1 MRLILARQPTR
12 QFIVKFSDSFLASI
26 EKENEGSS
34 SADNYLRYTKL
45 DQGKR
50 ANFAL
55 LEQDPLEYWLVW
67 GVAKENDSMKPF
79 RFVQQ
84 PSQEDIELELGK
96 DYVQSMN
103 YDKTAVRKPS
113 QCLTWPVYNWD
124 ANRVQVLEVS
134 HISLARQF
142 AKYGLNKKYSRNLLD
157 WDFELSKIK
166 ADMVKYELLIVPRD
180 EDEHDEA
187 EMEKAW
193 KAVDKAGF
201 DLSRLVG
208 GGDPFSES

>member
-1 MRLILARQPTR
+1 MVGLGR
-12 QFIVKFSDSFLASI
+12 S
-26 EKENEGSS
+26 
-34 SADNYLRYTKL
+34 
-45 DQGKR
+45 QGKR
-50 ANFAL
+50 FNEAFSL
-55 LEQDPLEYWLVW
+55 CLE
-67 GVAKENDSMKPF
+67 
-79 RFVQQ
+79 Q
-84 PSQEDIELELGK
+84 PSQEDIDLELGS

-113 QCLTWPVYNWD
+113 QCLCWPVYNWD
-124 ANRVQVLEVS
+124 AERVQVLEVS

-187 EMEKAW
+187 AMEKAW
-193 KAVDKAGF
+193 NSLWRKLVF
-201 DLSRLVG
+201 DLNRIVT
-208 GGDPFSES
+208 GGDPFSEPSIKTKLLTRPCGALRETRIF

>member
-1 MRLILARQPTR
+1 M
-12 QFIVKFSDSFLASI
+12 KFSSAFLSVL
-26 EKENEGSS
+26 ESENEASS

-45 DQGKR
+45 EEKKP
-50 ANFAL
+50 ANFCL

-67 GVAKENDSMKPF
+67 GQTKTDGNMKPF
-79 RFVQQ
+79 RFLEE
-84 PSQEDIELELGK
+84 PTEADIEAEYGPEYGPCFNFDPVLGRP
-96 DYVQSMN
+96 SP
-103 YDKTAVRKPS
+103 DKGIRKPV

-124 ANRVQVLEVS
+124 INKVQVLEVS

-180 EDEHDEA
+180 EEENDEA

-193 KAVDKAGF
+193 RATEKAGF
-201 DLSRLVG
+201 DLNRLVG
-208 GGDPFSES
+208 GGDPFSEG

>member
-1 MRLILARQPTR
+1 M
-12 QFIVKFSDSFLASI
+12 KFSDSFLASI

-45 DQGKR
+45 DQGKP
-50 ANFAL
+50 ANFCL

-79 RFVQQ
+79 RFLEQ
-84 PSQEDIELELGK
+84 PGEDDIALELGS

-124 ANRVQVLEVS
+124 INKVQVLEVS

-142 AKYGLNKKYSRNLLD
+142 AKYGLNKKYSKNLLD

-180 EDEHDEA
+180 EDEHDEVQ
-187 EMEKAW
+187 MTKDW
-193 KAVDKAGF
+193 KAVERAGF
-201 DLSRLVG
+201 DLNRIVA
-208 GGDPFSES
+208 GGDPFSEG

>member
-1 MRLILARQPTR
+1 
-12 QFIVKFSDSFLASI
+12 
-26 EKENEGSS
+26 
-34 SADNYLRYTKL
+34 
-45 DQGKR
+45 
-50 ANFAL
+50 
-55 LEQDPLEYWLVW
+55 
-67 GVAKENDSMKPF
+67 MKPF
-79 RFVQQ
+79 RFLEQ
-84 PSQEDIELELGK
+84 PSQADIDLELGS

-124 ANRVQVLEVS
+124 INKVQVLEVS

-180 EDEHDEA
+180 EDEHDEDS
-187 EMEKAW
+187 MEKAW
-193 KAVDKAGF
+193 RAAEKAGF
-201 DLSRLVG
+201 DLNRIVT
-208 GGDPFSES
+208 GGDPFSEG

>member
-1 MRLILARQPTR
+1 
-12 QFIVKFSDSFLASI
+12 
-26 EKENEGSS
+26 
-34 SADNYLRYTKL
+34 
-45 DQGKR
+45 
-50 ANFAL
+50 
-55 LEQDPLEYWLVW
+55 
-67 GVAKENDSMKPF
+67 MKPF
-79 RFVQQ
+79 RFLCQ
-84 PSQEDIELELGK
+84 PSQDDIDLELGS

-124 ANRVQVLEVS
+124 INKVQVLEVS

-187 EMEKAW
+187 AMEKAW
-193 KAVDKAGF
+193 KSAEKTGF
-201 DLSRLVG
+201 DLNRIVT
-208 GGDPFSES
+208 GGDPFSEG

>member
-1 MRLILARQPTR
+1 MKL
-12 QFIVKFSDSFLASI
+12 SSGFLATI

-45 DQGKR
+45 DQGKP
-50 ANFAL
+50 ANFSL

-79 RFVQQ
+79 RFLEQ
-84 PSQEDIELELGK
+84 PSQADIDLELGS

-124 ANRVQVLEVS
+124 INKVQVLEVS

-187 EMEKAW
+187 AMEKAW
-193 KAVDKAGF
+193 RAAEKAGF
-201 DLSRLVG
+201 DLNRIVT
-208 GGDPFSES
+208 GGDPFSEG

>member
-1 MRLILARQPTR
+1 M
-12 QFIVKFSDSFLASI
+12 KFSKSFLASI

-45 DQGKR
+45 DQGR
-50 ANFAL
+50 PANFCL

-67 GVAKENDSMKPF
+67 GVAKVDDSIMKPF
-79 RFVQQ
+79 RFLEQ
-84 PSQEDIELELGK
+84 PSEDDIALELGS
-96 DYVQSMN
+96 DYVRSKN
-103 YDKTAVRKPS
+103 YDKTDVRKPS

-124 ANRVQVLEVS
+124 INKVQVLEVS
-134 HISLARQF
+134 HISLTRQF

-166 ADMVKYELLIVPRD
+166 TDMVKYELLIVPRD
-180 EDEHDEA
+180 EEEHDEA

-193 KAVDKAGF
+193 RATEKAGF
-201 DLSRLVG
+201 DLNRLVG
-208 GGDPFSES
+208 GGDPFSET

>member
-1 MRLILARQPTR
+1 MKL
-12 QFIVKFSDSFLASI
+12 SSGFLATI

-45 DQGKR
+45 EKGKP

-67 GVAKENDSMKPF
+67 GEAKEGGSMKPF
-79 RFVQQ
+79 RFPVQ
-84 PSQEDIELELGK
+84 PSQDDIDLELGS
-96 DYVQSMN
+96 DYVQCQN
-103 YDKTAVRKPS
+103 FDKTGVRKPS

-124 ANRVQVLEVS
+124 INKVQVLEVS

-142 AKYGLNKKYSRNLLD
+142 AKYGLNKKYSRNLLS
-157 WDFELSKIK
+157 WDFELSKVV
-166 ADMVKYELLIVPRD
+166 ADMTRYELLIVPRD
-180 EDEHDEA
+180 EEEHDDDQ
-187 EMEKAW
+187 MEKAW
-193 KAVDKAGF
+193 EAVEKAGF

-208 GGDPFSES
+208 GGDPFSEG